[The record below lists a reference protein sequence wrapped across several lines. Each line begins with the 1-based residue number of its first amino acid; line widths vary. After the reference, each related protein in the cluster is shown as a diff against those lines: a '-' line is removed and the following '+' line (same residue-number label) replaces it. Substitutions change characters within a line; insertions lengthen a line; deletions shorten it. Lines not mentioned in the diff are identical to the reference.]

1 MSSFK
6 EIKNVDSVF
15 VSENEIIVLGSPVDG
30 DDDMHNCD
38 QMGCGSCDH
47 VLMRAV
53 CSNITKGYN
62 PEKQEK

>member
-1 MSSFK
+1 MSRFK

-15 VSENEIIVLGSPVDG
+15 VSESEIIVIGSPVDG

-47 VLMRAV
+47 VLIRAV
-53 CSNITKGYN
+53 YNYIEKGYN
-62 PEKQEK
+62 PENQEK